1 MQEAISVYV
10 VGAVEKKR
18 RQNLACAFRNAR
30 HLPKVAQKLKFSGTV
45 FDGKMHC
52 HTRSNL
58 CPVPKHRDVVVS
70 DLLLSAPAHAV
81 GALNPAIFRPVA

>member
-1 MQEAISVYV
+1 
-10 VGAVEKKR
+10 
-18 RQNLACAFRNAR
+18 
-30 HLPKVAQKLKFSGTV
+30 
-45 FDGKMHC
+45 MHC